1 MKLAHL
7 VAFGVASCAGFAAYQ
22 AYQKR
27 EEYTQEITDVNDI
40 SNRIVDDISK
50 ISRSIEDINQQLP
63 KLESNSKDLDYKR
76 RLFEQETNS
85 RLEEIGQILGK
96 YQEATNEKA

>member
-50 ISRSIEDINQQLP
+50 ISLSI
-63 KLESNSKDLDYKR
+63 
-76 RLFEQETNS
+76 
-85 RLEEIGQILGK
+85 
-96 YQEATNEKA
+96 

>member
-40 SNRIVDDISK
+40 SNKIVDDISK

-63 KLESNSKDLDYKR
+63 KLESISKDLDYKR
-76 RLFEQETNS
+76 RLFEQESNS
-85 RLEEIGQILGK
+85 RLEQIKATLSK
-96 YQEATNEKA
+96 YQELEQ

>member
-22 AYQKR
+22 TYQKR
-27 EEYTQEITDVNDI
+27 EQYTQEITDVNDI

-63 KLESNSKDLDYKR
+63 KLESISKDLDYKR

-96 YQEATNEKA
+96 YQETTNEKA

>member
-22 AYQKR
+22 TYQKR
-27 EEYTQEITDVNDI
+27 EQYTKEITDVNDI

-63 KLESNSKDLDYKR
+63 KLESISKDLDYKR

>member
-22 AYQKR
+22 TYQKR
-27 EEYTQEITDVNDI
+27 EQYTQEITDVNDI

-63 KLESNSKDLDYKR
+63 KLESISKDLDYKR

>member
-27 EEYTQEITDVNDI
+27 EQYTQEITDVNDI

-63 KLESNSKDLDYKR
+63 KLESISKDLDYKR

>member
-50 ISRSIEDINQQLP
+50 ISRSIKDINQQLP
-63 KLESNSKDLDYKR
+63 KLESISKDLDYKR